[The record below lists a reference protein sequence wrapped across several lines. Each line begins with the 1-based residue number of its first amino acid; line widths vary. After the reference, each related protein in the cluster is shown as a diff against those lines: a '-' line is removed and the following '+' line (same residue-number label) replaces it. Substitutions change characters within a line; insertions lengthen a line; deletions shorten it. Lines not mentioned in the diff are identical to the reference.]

1 DATTDRVGQNKQA
14 LGLNTWADKCTF
26 NSGAAY
32 CAVPQGLPEGAGFT
46 RALAQGL
53 PDAIW
58 RVDLA
63 TGGTALVAQP
73 LNEQGQGISIST
85 MTVSADGRYLYFTD
99 AATGQLRSV
108 QLKP

>member
-1 DATTDRVGQNKQA
+1 MGQNKIA

-26 NSGAAY
+26 AGGLAY

-58 RVDLA
+58 QIDLA
-63 TGGTALVAQP
+63 SGGTALLAQP
-73 LNEQGQGISIST
+73 MNEQGQGIATSGI
-85 MTVSADGRYLYFTD
+85 TVSADGRWLYFTD